1 MQKQHHSRRT
11 LSPSLPFFL
20 LVGLLA
26 ILWLAGG
33 AARADVLGQAI
44 VRMASWAALLLF
56 VLFGTLP
63 NKPELRPVVILML
76 AAVGLVL
83 LQSIALPP
91 AIWRMLPGRPVLEGA
106 ALVSNQAASWRP
118 LAIVPDAAVN
128 ALSSLVVPCAVLL
141 LAMGLREDER
151 KWLPGIVLGLIVAAS
166 VIGLLQLSGAGLN
179 HPFIND
185 TPGQMG
191 GNFANRNHFALFLA
205 IGCLIAPVWAFS
217 GNVRRTAWRAP
228 VAIALVVLFSLTIL
242 ASGSRGG
249 VLVGLLSLPIV
260 MLLAKQGIR
269 HELRR
274 APRWVF
280 PAIAAAIFTII
291 AIFVLFSVA
300 ADRAISIERFLLVDQ
315 GQDMRTRGLPV
326 VLSMIATYFPVG
338 SGFGGFDPI
347 FRMHEPASLL
357 KLTYFNHAHNDFLEV
372 ALDGGL
378 MGIALLLSAI
388 GWWSVASLRA
398 WRTGGAPARLGSA
411 ILLLVLIASAFDYPA
426 RTPMMMAMIILAA
439 VWLAEPGQGTERR
452 ALPRD
457 VG

>member
-1 MQKQHHSRRT
+1 
-11 LSPSLPFFL
+11 
-20 LVGLLA
+20 
-26 ILWLAGG
+26 
-33 AARADVLGQAI
+33 
-44 VRMASWAALLLF
+44 
-56 VLFGTLP
+56 
-63 NKPELRPVVILML
+63 
-76 AAVGLVL
+76 
-83 LQSIALPP
+83 
-91 AIWRMLPGRPVLEGA
+91 
-106 ALVSNQAASWRP
+106 
-118 LAIVPDAAVN
+118 
-128 ALSSLVVPCAVLL
+128 
-141 LAMGLREDER
+141 
-151 KWLPGIVLGLIVAAS
+151 
-166 VIGLLQLSGAGLN
+166 
-179 HPFIND
+179 
-185 TPGQMG
+185 MG

-300 ADRAISIERFLLVDQ
+300 ADRAISIDRFLLVDQ

-347 FRMHEPASLL
+347 FRMHEPAGLL

>member
-1 MQKQHHSRRT
+1 MHKQNRSRRT
-11 LSPSLPFFL
+11 WSPSLPFLL
-20 LVGLLA
+20 LVGLLS

-44 VRMASWAALLLF
+44 VRITSWATLILCA
-56 VLFGTLP
+56 VFGTMP
-63 NKPELRPVVILML
+63 HRPELRPLVMLMFAAIGL
-76 AAVGLVL
+76 AL
-83 LQSIALPP
+83 LQSIPLPP
-91 AIWRMLPGRPVLEGA
+91 GIWRMLPGRSVLEGA
-106 ALVSNQAASWRP
+106 ASVSNQAASWRP
-118 LAIVPDAAVN
+118 LAIVPDAALN

-141 LAMGLREDER
+141 LTMGLQEDER
-151 KWLPGIVLGLIVAAS
+151 RWMPGIILGLVVVAS
-166 VIGLLQLSGAGLN
+166 IIGLLQLSGAGFDN
-179 HPFIND
+179 PFIND

-205 IGCLIAPVWAFS
+205 VGCLIAPVWAFS
-217 GNVRRTAWRAP
+217 GNVRRAAWRFP

-249 VLVGLLSLPIV
+249 ALVGLLSLPV
-260 MLLAKQGIR
+260 AMLLAKQGIQ
-269 HELRR
+269 HEFRR
-274 APRWVF
+274 APRWLF
-280 PAIAAAIFTII
+280 PAIAAAIFAII

-300 ADRAISIERFLLVDQ
+300 ADRAISIDRLFLVDQ

-326 VLSMIATYFPVG
+326 VLSMIGTYFPVG

-347 FRMHEPASLL
+347 FRMHEPTDLL
-357 KLTYFNHAHNDFLEV
+357 KLTYFNHAHNDFIEV

-388 GWWSVASLRA
+388 GWWLVASLRA
-398 WRTGGAPARLGSA
+398 WRAGKATARLGSA

-439 VWLAEPGQGTERR
+439 VWLTESRQGSAR
-452 ALPRD
+452 
-457 VG
+457 